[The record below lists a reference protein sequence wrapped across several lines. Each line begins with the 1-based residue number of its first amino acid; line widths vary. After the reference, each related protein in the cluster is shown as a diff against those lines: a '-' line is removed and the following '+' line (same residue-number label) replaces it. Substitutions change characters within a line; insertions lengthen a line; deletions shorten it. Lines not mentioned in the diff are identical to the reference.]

1 MLALPEASFAVG
13 VKSAVRV
20 TPLPL
25 KAPSVPPVVTISV
38 PTKLVPGSSLNV
50 KVIVDVSPPF
60 NELAPLV
67 SVTVG
72 TSVSIE
78 TDGVLPALPGL
89 PAVSV

>member
-1 MLALPEASFAVG
+1 MLALPEARFTVG

-25 KAPSVPPVVTISV
+25 KVPSVPPVVTISV

-60 NELAPLV
+60 RALALLV
-67 SVTVG
+67 IVTVG

-78 TDGVLPALPGL
+78 TDAVLPALPGL
-89 PAVSV
+89 PAASV